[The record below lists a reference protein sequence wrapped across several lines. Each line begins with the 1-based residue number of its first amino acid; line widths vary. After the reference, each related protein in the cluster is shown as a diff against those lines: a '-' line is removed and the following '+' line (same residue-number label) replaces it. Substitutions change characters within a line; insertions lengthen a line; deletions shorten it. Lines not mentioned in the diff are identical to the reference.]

1 MKKDKGKSL
10 FTSILTSSASVVI
23 SLSLVL
29 FFIGMLA
36 LVLINAQKLSNYVK
50 ENIGFTIMLQDNSS
64 EIETLEIQ
72 KLLDASNFVKQT
84 VFISKEEA
92 TKELEKE
99 LGEDFVDFLGYSPLL
114 ASIDVKLNAQYANSD
129 SLRIIDAELR
139 KNDIVHDVYY
149 QENIVDKIN
158 SNANRISVF
167 LLSFSGLLFI
177 LSFVLINN
185 TIRLSIYSKRFLV
198 RTMSLVGAKNSFIQ
212 KPFLANSMYQGMYGA
227 IFAIFMLIGSINLI
241 QSETAKILNI
251 NDLQIIAFVFI
262 LIFIFGLLIS
272 WLSTYFAVKKY
283 LNLKENDL
291 YN

>member
-212 KPFLANSMYQGMYGA
+212 KPFLANSIYQGMYGA

>member
-129 SLRIIDAELR
+129 SLKIIDAELR

-227 IFAIFMLIGSINLI
+227 IFAIFMLIGSIHLI

>member
-1 MKKDKGKSL
+1 MKKDKSKSL
-10 FTSILTSSASVVI
+10 FTSILTSSTSVVI

-114 ASIDVKLNAQYANSD
+114 ASIDVKLNALYANSD

-167 LLSFSGLLFI
+167 LLGFSGLLFI

-198 RTMSLVGAKNSFIQ
+198 RTMSLVGAKNSFIK

-227 IFAIFMLIGSINLI
+227 IFAIFMLIGSIHLI

>member
-99 LGEDFVDFLGYSPLL
+99 LGEDFVGFLGYSPLL

>member
-1 MKKDKGKSL
+1 MKKDKSKSL

-167 LLSFSGLLFI
+167 LLGFSGLLFI

-227 IFAIFMLIGSINLI
+227 IFAIFMLIGSIHLI

>member
-64 EIETLEIQ
+64 EIKTLEIQ

-198 RTMSLVGAKNSFIQ
+198 RTMSLVGAKNSFIK

-227 IFAIFMLIGSINLI
+227 IFAIFMLIGSIHLI

>member
-167 LLSFSGLLFI
+167 LLIFSGLLFI

-198 RTMSLVGAKNSFIQ
+198 RTMSLVGAKNSFIK

-227 IFAIFMLIGSINLI
+227 IFAIFMLIGSIHLI

>member
-1 MKKDKGKSL
+1 M

-167 LLSFSGLLFI
+167 SSDFQWTFI
-177 LSFVLINN
+177 YLIVCFNKQYYKIIN
-185 TIRLSIYSKRFLV
+185 
-198 RTMSLVGAKNSFIQ
+198 
-212 KPFLANSMYQGMYGA
+212 
-227 IFAIFMLIGSINLI
+227 IF
-241 QSETAKILNI
+241 
-251 NDLQIIAFVFI
+251 
-262 LIFIFGLLIS
+262 
-272 WLSTYFAVKKY
+272 
-283 LNLKENDL
+283 
-291 YN
+291 